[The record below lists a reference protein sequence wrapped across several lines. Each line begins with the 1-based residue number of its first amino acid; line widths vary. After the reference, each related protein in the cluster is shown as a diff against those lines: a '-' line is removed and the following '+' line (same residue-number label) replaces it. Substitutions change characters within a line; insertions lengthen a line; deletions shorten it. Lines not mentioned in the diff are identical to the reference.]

1 MSRPPSRPAPP
12 RGAPPSSE
20 GGAGGG
26 PPGPLPFDAPYPAAP
41 APAPGA
47 PAAGSNLPE
56 YSVGEISVAVK
67 RTLEGEFGHVRV
79 RGEISRPK
87 VPGSGHLY
95 LTLKDDRAVLDA
107 VCWRNTRP
115 KLAIAPEEGMEVI
128 ATGRMTTYPGG
139 SRYQLV
145 IEQLE
150 LAGEGALLKLL
161 EERRRRL
168 AEEGLFDE
176 DRKVPLPY
184 LPEVI
189 GVVTSPTGAV
199 IRDILHRLAERF
211 PRRVLLWPVRVQG
224 ETAAD
229 EVTAAIRGFNALPA
243 DGAVPRPDVL
253 IVARGGG
260 SLEDLIAF
268 NEESVVRAAAASA
281 IPLIAAVGHET
292 DTTLIDFA
300 ADRRAP
306 TPTAAA
312 EIAVPVRA
320 DLIAQVLDIE
330 RRRVGAMARSIE
342 HRRVRLEGLARGLG
356 DPVRLLEGWWQRL
369 DDRGERL
376 DRAMR
381 VRVDRD
387 RARLA
392 ETAARLPHPRQPL
405 AQARRQLDQLAGRL
419 DAGARQ
425 SLALR
430 HRLFRPVADRLGP
443 APLARLSE
451 AGRRRLDDMAG
462 RLAAAQARLVDA
474 AGRRLS
480 AQAQLLESY
489 SHEAVLRR
497 GFALVLDAGDRGVL
511 TRAGDATAGRQ
522 VALRFQDGEA
532 PAVIGKEP
540 GRDAGRGSGGSDAAD
555 RPARKRRPQAPAGDG
570 QPKLL

>member
-1 MSRPPSRPAPP
+1 MPAP
-12 RGAPPSSE
+12 A
-20 GGAGGG
+20 
-26 PPGPLPFDAPYPAAP
+26 PFDAPIPTADTR
-41 APAPGA
+41 GA
-47 PAAGSNLPE
+47 GSQGGGPGSNLPE
-56 YSVGEISVAVK
+56 YSVGEIAFSVK
-67 RTLEGEFGHVRV
+67 RTLEETYGHIRV

-107 VCWRNTRP
+107 VCWRNTRS
-115 KLAIAPEEGMEVI
+115 KLAISPEEGMEVI

-150 LAGEGALLKLL
+150 LAGEGALLKML
-161 EERRRRL
+161 EERRKRL

-176 DRKVPLPY
+176 ARKVPLPFI
-184 LPEVI
+184 PEVV

-224 ETAAD
+224 ETAAE
-229 EVTAAIRGFNALPA
+229 EVAAAIRGFNALPP
-243 DGAVPRPDVL
+243 GGPIPRPDVL

-260 SLEDLIAF
+260 SLEDLMAF
-268 NEESVVRAAAASA
+268 NEESVVRAAADSA
-281 IPLIAAVGHET
+281 IPLISAVGHET

-330 RRRVGAMARSIE
+330 RRRIGAMARGLE
-342 HRRVRLEGLARGLG
+342 HRRVRLDGLARGLG

-392 ETAARLPHPRQPL
+392 EAAARLPHPRQRML
-405 AQARRQLDQLAGRL
+405 QAGRNLDQLAGRL

-425 SLALR
+425 AVALQR
-430 HRLFRPVADRLGP
+430 RLFRPVAERLSP
-443 APLARLSE
+443 APIARL
-451 AGRRRLDDMAG
+451 AADGRRRLDDQARRLG
-462 RLAAAQARLVDA
+462 TAEARVVDHAHRRLA
-474 AGRRLS
+474 

-497 GFALVLDAGDRGVL
+497 GFALVLDAEGRRAI
-511 TRAGDATAGRQ
+511 TRAADATEGRR
-522 VALRFQDGEA
+522 VALRFTDGEA
-532 PAVIGKEP
+532 PAVIG
-540 GRDAGRGSGGSDAAD
+540 GGGGADAPSPPK
-555 RPARKRRPQAPAGDG
+555 PARKRAPAPAKQS